1 MKNKITSNIGLKI
14 GSLLFAIILWL
25 LVNNIND
32 PVIPKR
38 FSNVPVTLVN
48 TEMIT
53 NTGQVYDVLDE
64 SDVLNTVT
72 VTARRS
78 IINSLSSENIIAT
91 ADMNDLS
98 SLDTISIKLSTDVY
112 NNQLETI
119 KGSSDVVKLSIEER
133 KTKTLA
139 LQATTSGTAESGYI
153 VGEVTTEQNL
163 VRISGPESLI
173 DKITKAIADVPVSGF
188 TSDIGTDADIK
199 LYDAEDNLV
208 EADNVTQNIE
218 AVRVNVSIL
227 QTKTVPI
234 NLNSTGTAAAGYMK
248 TGVIDSTPATVLI
261 AGKSS
266 VLANVTAI
274 DVPDTELDI
283 TGINENLVK
292 EIDIRPYL
300 PSGVSLADK
309 EFTGSVT
316 ATVYIEQQ
324 TSKRVDVSEDRISI
338 TNMPEG
344 FSSTMTGT
352 EEGVTISIIGLPE
365 EINAV
370 HGADVKGIVDMARVI
385 QEYNLEVLEPGYYT
399 TEVEFNLSENI
410 TILEPVTVTLHVIAT
425 EEQE

>member
-112 NNQLETI
+112 NNQLDTI